1 MRLKK
6 VIAPSILAFFSLFL
20 VTVPVLAYTYYG
32 VITAV
37 ESNGTGYSMIGITL
51 PVSNTALVSGSYIT
65 PSGLDTLVTDSGSN
79 PLPHMLVDDRVIF
92 ASLISGSNSAVFN
105 YEMGNT
111 PISAFSI
118 LTGYDGYIT
127 TADDAALE
135 PANNFEIEISGY
147 FDTSSAG
154 KYIVKKDGTLEL
166 YTSAESEI
174 TGSILSAEAPV
185 FNPSSAKNI
194 TYLTTSYANAHNVAS
209 GDAVGNGIQ
218 VGQQFLAS
226 YYNVWRS
233 FIIWDTSSIPDGAT
247 ITSAVLTLSGI
258 YDTSTS
264 ADFDIVVTNGQ
275 PTYPRN
281 PIVGSDF
288 DYTKYS
294 GDGGSVNTAS
304 ITPITLNA
312 TGISWINKTGSTK
325 LALRSSGDIAS
336 TSPSGLEYISATEAT
351 LTLTYDN
358 SVSVTGT
365 GITSGEHTITLI
377 ADGTDLKLYDG
388 ETEKDSI
395 ALSGASALNTAN
407 DFIWLD
413 DNSVPY
419 ADYIKYTKGGTL
431 LITYQPTAI
440 ISGTTLPDVTGTAQ
454 NGIFTFGANPA
465 GLAVSI
471 GSLSSSGGG
480 DFTSQPNTN
489 IDPNIV
495 PGQNQDL
502 SSDTRVTSSP
512 FYPFFD
518 AIYVA
523 SGNTLGVDL
532 QAMMFATVFAVGFAI
547 MGGVISQGRSFFL
560 VVAGLGVGAGIGYA
574 LGFYQ
579 DVWILYVIVV
589 LAIAALLLDAR
600 KSW

>member
-6 VIAPSILAFFSLFL
+6 LIAPSILAFLSLFL
-20 VTVPVLAYTYYG
+20 ITVPILAYTYYG

-92 ASLISGSNSAVFN
+92 ASLISESNSSVFN

-135 PANNFEIEISGY
+135 PTNNFEVEVSGY
-147 FDTSSAG
+147 FDTSTPGS
-154 KYIVKKDGTLEL
+154 YILKKDGALEL
-166 YTSAESEI
+166 YVSAENEI
-174 TGSILSAEAPV
+174 TGSIISTVPV
-185 FNPSSAKNI
+185 LNTTTKAYI
-194 TYLTTSYANAHNVAS
+194 TNAATTDYTTAHN
-209 GDAVGNGIQ
+209 AVGGAISSNSIKI
-218 VGQQFLAS
+218 GQFTAAGYFEIYRS
-226 YYNVWRS
+226 YL
-233 FIIWDTSSIPDGAT
+233 IWDTSSIPDGAT
-247 ITSAVLTLSGI
+247 ITSAILTLSGI
-258 YDTSTS
+258 SDSSTT
-264 ADFDIVVTNGQ
+264 DFDIVVTNGQ
-275 PTYPRN
+275 PTYPHS
-281 PIVGSDF
+281 PISTSDF

-294 GDGGSVNTAS
+294 GNGGNVNTAS

-365 GITSGEHTITLI
+365 GITSGEHTITLT